1 VSYLAE
7 LFKVLLFRKLTY
19 IYITKKTNTL
29 FQIMKGNQSKWN
41 NLWYIRKHY
50 EFLC

>member
-1 VSYLAE
+1 
-7 LFKVLLFRKLTY
+7 
-19 IYITKKTNTL
+19 
-29 FQIMKGNQSKWN
+29 MKGNQSKWN